1 MCSIWKTVHIDLA
14 GTSVNIQ
21 AFHYLETAP
30 LLCILDD
37 FLEELDA
44 VFLKYEAHSADSPQE
59 KGSSRTS
66 EGVRDVDGEYVELLE
81 MCCLLQLRL
90 LDLRHNWRNT
100 AKIALDGHGKY
111 AGMCVC
117 ESCDLHV
124 HHVKVM

>member
-1 MCSIWKTVHIDLA
+1 M
-14 GTSVNIQ
+14 Q

-37 FLEELDA
+37 FLEDLDA
-44 VFLKYEAHSADSPQE
+44 VFLKHEAHSAQVE
-59 KGSSRTS
+59 GSN
-66 EGVRDVDGEYVELLE
+66 EGMRDVDGEYVELLE

-90 LDLRHNWRNT
+90 LDLRHNWSSM
-100 AKIALDGHGKY
+100 AKIALDDHKKY

-124 HHVKVM
+124 HHVTRQRLHWMVTGSTQVVRVCGCIM